1 MIIQLS
7 EAELEVAVNQYL
19 VAEGMDL
26 SNKITT
32 FQFDGTCSMDIE
44 VDQDAVATPKAKTTR
59 AKRKPKAPVAKKP
72 EVNEEP
78 IEAKEDTV
86 EYREETVPVADV
98 VQTLSMDAGMQP
110 EVMDDDGVDTVAE
123 EPAAPTP
130 ASIFG

>member
-44 VDQDAVATPKAKTTR
+44 VDQDAVAAPKAKATR
-59 AKRKPKAPVAKKP
+59 AKRKPKAKPVVEHKA
-72 EVNEEP
+72 EVKEEP
-78 IEAKEDTV
+78 AVVK
-86 EYREETVPVADV
+86 EETVPVADV
-98 VQTLSMDAGMQP
+98 VQTLSMDTGMQP

-123 EPAAPTP
+123 EPAASTP